1 MNGAQSVDPAHSVG
15 CAAVVVM
22 VTPNKVICANA
33 GGEKRMEKQTK
44 HTYSKVVAIHL
55 WNTPLKPF
63 FAKQPV
69 EIPSD

>member
-33 GGEKRMEKQTK
+33 GGEKEWKNMKNT
-44 HTYSKVVAIHL
+44 HTQRLLQYTFGTH
-55 WNTPLKPF
+55 P
-63 FAKQPV
+63 
-69 EIPSD
+69 